1 MLAIRPHSPVPPA
14 SGLRQSSSLDELKSV
29 LVLKSGYMHKQGGAR
44 GGRKSWKRRYFQLK
58 EDCLYY
64 YHSEDDAVLL
74 GVMPLH
80 SSQLLDLSD
89 SGTEEARPERRD
101 AKVCWECKRGFSLT
115 LRRHH
120 CRRCGHCF
128 CDRCSSKHIA
138 LPRMAY
144 REPVRVCE
152 SCYEEE
158 RDWQLREQDERFAMA
173 AAGNVSLLASPP
185 HLSTG
190 SSTSHL
196 LPDND
201 DGGDATSTSPQLPTR
216 TIRNFTLPSSHRS
229 NLFAIKNSERELWLQ
244 ADTAATRREWVAA
257 IRAVQERSEASNGGG
272 SKSEDGVQW
281 EIDWNQITLIQ
292 RVGSG
297 SFGDVYRG
305 RLWGTEIAV
314 KTLRTEELAMDG
326 ATEVLNDIRKEVS
339 ILSQLRHP
347 NVVLYIGACTSAPN
361 VAICTEW
368 CDRGSLSSILSDH
381 AHLIDCERMVSVAMG
396 IAQGVNY
403 LHALD
408 RRIVHRDLKSAN
420 ILVTRDWQAKVSDF
434 GLSHMRQT
442 ISSKDGTTIRSP
454 VASAQAALAGDGRKD
469 DEFGIVGT
477 PEYIAPEVMEGLP
490 YTEKIDVSNSRHGAS
505 TRSTSVRVSDSHT
518 AVSFMCCVGDV
529 LIRCTRTVCCCVSL
543 SHDSR
548 RSTTGTPYTRT
559 WTLSRPCWTTVQCQ
573 PYPPGPTACS
583 RHSSCAACRATP
595 PPGPASTR
603 SYCGCASV
611 RR

>member
-1 MLAIRPHSPVPPA
+1 MLSIRPHSPHPG
-14 SGLRQSSSLDELKSV
+14 SLLRPSSSLDDLLQPV
-29 LVLKSGYMHKQGGAR
+29 LVVKAGYMQKQGGAR

-64 YHSEDDAVLL
+64 YHSEDEPVLL

-80 SSQLLDLSD
+80 SSQLLDLSE

-120 CRRCGHCF
+120 CRRCGQCF
-128 CDRCSSKHIA
+128 CDRCSSKQIA

-144 REPVRVCE
+144 RHPVRVCE
-152 SCYEEE
+152 PCYEEE
-158 RDWQLREQDERFAMA
+158 RDWQAREQDERAAA
-173 AAGNVSLLASPP
+173 AAGPVSLLSSPP
-185 HLSTG
+185 PY
-190 SSTSHL
+190 SSASSFSSL
-196 LPDND
+196 LPGD
-201 DGGDATSTSPQLPTR
+201 DDTDATSTSPQLPTR
-216 TIRNFTLPSSHRS
+216 TIRNFTLPSSHRP

-244 ADTAATRREWVAA
+244 ADSAATRREWVAA
-257 IRAVQERSEASNGGG
+257 IRAVQERGDASKLADG
-272 SKSEDGVQW
+272 KDEEGVQW
-281 EIDWNQITLIQ
+281 EIDWNQITLLQ

-314 KTLRTEELAMDG
+314 KTLRTEELAMDS
-326 ATEVLNDIRKEVS
+326 ANAVLDDLKKEVS

-347 NVVLYIGACTSAPN
+347 NVVLYIGACTSSPHIC
-361 VAICTEW
+361 ICTEW
-368 CDRGSLSSILSDH
+368 CDRGSLSSILGDH
-381 AHLIDCERMVSVAMG
+381 SQHIDCQRMVSVAMG

-420 ILVTRDWQAKVSDF
+420 ILVTRDWSAKVSDF

-454 VASAQAALAGDGRKD
+454 VASAQAALAGDTRKD

-490 YTEKIDVSNSRHGAS
+490 YTEKIDVSAR
-505 TRSTSVRVSDSHT
+505 SHT
-518 AVSFMCCVGDV
+518 ALNTCSYVS
-529 LIRCTRTVCCCVSL
+529 
-543 SHDSR
+543 
-548 RSTTGTPYTRT
+548 
-559 WTLSRPCWTTVQCQ
+559 
-573 PYPPGPTACS
+573 
-583 RHSSCAACRATP
+583 
-595 PPGPASTR
+595 
-603 SYCGCASV
+603 
-611 RR
+611 

>member
-1 MLAIRPHSPVPPA
+1 MLSIRPHSPHP
-14 SGLRQSSSLDELKSV
+14 SSTLRPSSSLDDLHPV
-29 LVLKSGYMHKQGGAR
+29 VVVKSGYLSKQGGAR

-64 YHSEDDAVLL
+64 YHSEDDPVLL

-80 SSQLLDLSD
+80 ASQLLDLSE

-128 CDRCSSKHIA
+128 CDRCSSKQIA

-144 REPVRVCE
+144 RQTVRVCE
-152 SCYEEE
+152 ACYEEE
-158 RDWQLREQDERFAMA
+158 RDWQLREQDERSAIV
-173 AAGNVSLLASPP
+173 AAGAVSLLTAPPPYSTASSM
-185 HLSTG
+185 ST
-190 SSTSHL
+190 L
-196 LPDND
+196 LGD
-201 DGGDATSTSPQLPTR
+201 DDDRDATSTSPQLPVR

-244 ADTAATRREWVAA
+244 ADSTANRREWVAA
-257 IRAVQERSEASNGGG
+257 IRAVQERSNEASNGGG
-272 SKSEDGVQW
+272 SKSEEGVQW
-281 EIDWNQITLIQ
+281 EIDWDQITLIQ

-314 KTLRTEELAMDG
+314 KTLRTEELDMDS
-326 ATEVLNDIRKEVS
+326 ANEVLDDLKKEVS

-347 NVVLYIGACTSAPN
+347 NVVLYIGACTSAPHI
-361 VAICTEW
+361 AICTEW

-381 AHLIDCERMVSVAMG
+381 SQHMNCQRMVSVAMG

-420 ILVTRDWQAKVSDF
+420 ILVTRDWQLKVSDF

-442 ISSKDGTTIRSP
+442 ISSKDGMTIRSP

-469 DEFGIVGT
+469 DEYGIVGT

-490 YTEKIDVSNSRHGAS
+490 YTEKIDVCRP
-505 TRSTSVRVSDSHT
+505 HT
-518 AVSFMCCVGDV
+518 K
-529 LIRCTRTVCCCVSL
+529 L
-543 SHDSR
+543 H
-548 RSTTGTPYTRT
+548 
-559 WTLSRPCWTTVQCQ
+559 
-573 PYPPGPTACS
+573 ACS
-583 RHSSCAACRATP
+583 SIP
-595 PPGPASTR
+595 FF
-603 SYCGCASV
+603 
-611 RR
+611 

>member
-1 MLAIRPHSPVPPA
+1 MLSIRPHSPQPPP
-14 SGLRQSSSLDELKSV
+14 SLRPSSSLDDLHPVPV
-29 LVLKSGYMHKQGGAR
+29 LVVKSGYMCKQGGAR

-64 YHSEDDAVLL
+64 YHSEDDPVLL

-80 SSQLLDLSD
+80 ASQLLDLSSSAAD
-89 SGTEEARPERRD
+89 EVRPEKRD

-120 CRRCGHCF
+120 CRHCGHCF
-128 CDRCSSKHIA
+128 CDRCSSKQIK

-144 REPVRVCE
+144 RQPQRVCE
-152 SCYEEE
+152 PCYEEE
-158 RDWQLREQDERFAMA
+158 RDWQVREQDERTA
-173 AAGNVSLLASPP
+173 AAATAASVSVSVSAAAAPPLTSPP
-185 HLSTG
+185 SFSTAPSFSTLLSPT
-190 SSTSHL
+190 
-196 LPDND
+196 ND
-201 DGGDATSTSPQLPTR
+201 DDATDMNSTSPHLPIR
-216 TIRNFTLPSSHRS
+216 TLRNFTLPSSHRP

-244 ADTAATRREWVAA
+244 ADTAASRKEWVAA
-257 IRAVQERSEASNGGG
+257 IRAVQERSDVGSSGSGGVEKEEG
-272 SKSEDGVQW
+272 AQW
-281 EIDWNQITLIQ
+281 EIDWNAITLLQ

-314 KTLRTEELAMDG
+314 KTLRTEELA
-326 ATEVLNDIRKEVS
+326 ASSAHEVLEDLKKEVS

-361 VAICTEW
+361 IAICTEW

-381 AHLIDCERMVSVAMG
+381 AQHLNSQRMVSLAMG

-454 VASAQAALAGDGRKD
+454 VASAQAALAGDGRKGGD
-469 DEFGIVGT
+469 DEYGIVGT
-477 PEYIAPEVMEGLP
+477 PEYIAPEVMEGMP
-490 YTEKIDVSNSRHGAS
+490 YTEKIDV
-505 TRSTSVRVSDSHT
+505 
-518 AVSFMCCVGDV
+518 
-529 LIRCTRTVCCCVSL
+529 
-543 SHDSR
+543 
-548 RSTTGTPYTRT
+548 TP
-559 WTLSRPCWTTVQCQ
+559 
-573 PYPPGPTACS
+573 
-583 RHSSCAACRATP
+583 
-595 PPGPASTR
+595 
-603 SYCGCASV
+603 
-611 RR
+611 

>member
-1 MLAIRPHSPVPPA
+1 MLSIRSHSPLPP
-14 SGLRQSSSLDELKSV
+14 STLRPSSSLDELHPV
-29 LVLKSGYMHKQGGAR
+29 LVVKSGYMYKQGGAR
-44 GGRKSWKRRYFQLK
+44 GGRKSWKRRFFQLK

-64 YHSEDDAVLL
+64 YHSEEDPVLL

-80 SSQLLDLSD
+80 SSQLLDLSE

-128 CDRCSSKHIA
+128 CDRCSGKQIV

-144 REPVRVCE
+144 RQQVRVCE
-152 SCYEEE
+152 SCYDEE
-158 RDWQLREQDERFAMA
+158 RDWQAREQDERSVIA
-173 AAGNVSLLASPP
+173 AAGAASMLAAPPPYSTTSSSSSLL
-185 HLSTG
+185 
-190 SSTSHL
+190 
-196 LPDND
+196 DED
-201 DGGDATSTSPQLPTR
+201 DATSTSPQLPTR
-216 TIRNFTLPSSHRS
+216 TIRNFTLPSSHRP

-244 ADTAATRREWVAA
+244 ADSTATRREWVAA
-257 IRAVQERSEASNGGG
+257 IRAVQERGDASNGG
-272 SKSEDGVQW
+272 DGNKNEEGVQQW
-281 EIDWNQITLIQ
+281 EIDWHQITLLQ

-314 KTLRTEELAMDG
+314 KTLRTEELGMDS
-326 ATEVLNDIRKEVS
+326 ANEVLDDLKKEVS

-361 VAICTEW
+361 IAICTEW

-381 AHLIDCERMVSVAMG
+381 AQHIDLQRMVSLAMG

-420 ILVTRDWQAKVSDF
+420 ILVTRDWQVKVSDF

-490 YTEKIDVSNSRHGAS
+490 YTEKIDVGRSPTTPIACLSVSLGARLS
-505 TRSTSVRVSDSHT
+505 
-518 AVSFMCCVGDV
+518 
-529 LIRCTRTVCCCVSL
+529 IRPLCCCVVV
-543 SHDSR
+543 
-548 RSTTGTPYTRT
+548 
-559 WTLSRPCWTTVQCQ
+559 C
-573 PYPPGPTACS
+573 
-583 RHSSCAACRATP
+583 
-595 PPGPASTR
+595 
-603 SYCGCASV
+603 
-611 RR
+611 